1 MKTSVVISAYN
12 GKRYII
18 EQLESI
24 RQQSQPV
31 DEVLIADDCST
42 DGTPELVQAYIDQ
55 HHLAGW
61 HVEVNTVN
69 KGWRRNFM
77 EAMWASTGDVVFS
90 CDQDDLWHP
99 DKVKLMTATLTVHP
113 EISLLTSNYDEFFPD
128 GKHRLAPWPKQTGL
142 FEVPLK
148 RNYMLVKLMTA
159 TLTVHPEISLLTS
172 NYDEFFPDGKHR
184 LAPWPKQTGLFEV
197 PLKRN
202 YMLVKA
208 PGCTYAIRRSL
219 LDVAKKY
226 WQPDYPHD
234 ALLWRLSQFNHGLY
248 ALAQPL
254 LRWRKH
260 ETSAFAKESKDL
272 KTIEAKQAWI
282 KVANAANET
291 LREYV
296 RNEVP
301 GDTRHQQAILART
314 SEWLKRRQRFYD
326 AQKIVSG
333 LALLPYWSSYPR
345 IRQYPGDWYLIFIK
359 KK

>member
-42 DGTPELVQAYIDQ
+42 DGTPELVQTYIDQ

-99 DKVKLMTATLTVHP
+99 DKVKLMTATM
-113 EISLLTSNYDEFFPD
+113 E
-128 GKHRLAPWPKQTGL
+128 G
-142 FEVPLK
+142 
-148 RNYMLVKLMTA
+148 
-159 TLTVHPEISLLTS
+159 HPEISLLTS

-272 KTIEAKQAWI
+272 KTIGAKQAWI

-326 AQKIVSG
+326 TQKIVSG

>member
-99 DKVKLMTATLTVHP
+99 DKVKLMTATLTA
-113 EISLLTSNYDEFFPD
+113 Y
-128 GKHRLAPWPKQTGL
+128 
-142 FEVPLK
+142 
-148 RNYMLVKLMTA
+148 
-159 TLTVHPEISLLTS
+159 PEISLLTS

-272 KTIEAKQAWI
+272 KTIGAKKAWI

-301 GDTRHQQAILART
+301 GDTHHQQAILART

>member
-99 DKVKLMTATLTVHP
+99 DKVKLMTATLT
-113 EISLLTSNYDEFFPD
+113 
-128 GKHRLAPWPKQTGL
+128 A
-142 FEVPLK
+142 
-148 RNYMLVKLMTA
+148 
-159 TLTVHPEISLLTS
+159 HPEISLLTS

-219 LDVAKKY
+219 LDMAKKY

-272 KTIEAKQAWI
+272 KTIGAKQAWI

-301 GDTRHQQAILART
+301 GDTSHQQAILART

>member
-1 MKTSVVISAYN
+1 
-12 GKRYII
+12 
-18 EQLESI
+18 
-24 RQQSQPV
+24 
-31 DEVLIADDCST
+31 
-42 DGTPELVQAYIDQ
+42 
-55 HHLAGW
+55 
-61 HVEVNTVN
+61 
-69 KGWRRNFM
+69 M

-99 DKVKLMTATLTVHP
+99 DKVKLMTATLT
-113 EISLLTSNYDEFFPD
+113 
-128 GKHRLAPWPKQTGL
+128 A
-142 FEVPLK
+142 
-148 RNYMLVKLMTA
+148 
-159 TLTVHPEISLLTS
+159 HPEISLLTS

-272 KTIEAKQAWI
+272 KTIGAKQAWI

-296 RNEVP
+296 RNEVR

>member
-99 DKVKLMTATLTVHP
+99 DKVKLMTATLT
-113 EISLLTSNYDEFFPD
+113 
-128 GKHRLAPWPKQTGL
+128 A
-142 FEVPLK
+142 
-148 RNYMLVKLMTA
+148 
-159 TLTVHPEISLLTS
+159 HPEISLLTS

-254 LRWRKH
+254 LQWRKH

-272 KTIEAKQAWI
+272 KTIGAKQTWI

>member
-42 DGTPELVQAYIDQ
+42 DGTPELVQTYIDQ

-99 DKVKLMTATLTVHP
+99 DKVKLMTATLT
-113 EISLLTSNYDEFFPD
+113 
-128 GKHRLAPWPKQTGL
+128 A
-142 FEVPLK
+142 
-148 RNYMLVKLMTA
+148 
-159 TLTVHPEISLLTS
+159 HPEISLLTS

-272 KTIEAKQAWI
+272 KTIGAKQAWI

-326 AQKIVSG
+326 VQKIVSG

>member
-99 DKVKLMTATLTVHP
+99 DKVKLMTATLT
-113 EISLLTSNYDEFFPD
+113 
-128 GKHRLAPWPKQTGL
+128 A
-142 FEVPLK
+142 
-148 RNYMLVKLMTA
+148 
-159 TLTVHPEISLLTS
+159 HPEISLLTS

-254 LRWRKH
+254 LRWRKN

-272 KTIEAKQAWI
+272 KTIGAKQAWI

>member
-90 CDQDDLWHP
+90 CDQDDLWHL
-99 DKVKLMTATLTVHP
+99 DKVKLMTATLT
-113 EISLLTSNYDEFFPD
+113 
-128 GKHRLAPWPKQTGL
+128 A
-142 FEVPLK
+142 
-148 RNYMLVKLMTA
+148 
-159 TLTVHPEISLLTS
+159 HPEISLLTS

-272 KTIEAKQAWI
+272 KTIGAKQAWI

-301 GDTRHQQAILART
+301 GDTRHQQTILART

>member
-42 DGTPELVQAYIDQ
+42 DGTPELVQTYIDQ

-99 DKVKLMTATLTVHP
+99 DKVKLMTATM
-113 EISLLTSNYDEFFPD
+113 E
-128 GKHRLAPWPKQTGL
+128 G
-142 FEVPLK
+142 
-148 RNYMLVKLMTA
+148 
-159 TLTVHPEISLLTS
+159 HPEISLLTS

-272 KTIEAKQAWI
+272 KTIGAKQAWI

>member
-99 DKVKLMTATLTVHP
+99 DKVKLMTATLT
-113 EISLLTSNYDEFFPD
+113 
-128 GKHRLAPWPKQTGL
+128 A
-142 FEVPLK
+142 
-148 RNYMLVKLMTA
+148 
-159 TLTVHPEISLLTS
+159 HPEISLLTS

-272 KTIEAKQAWI
+272 KTIGAKQAWI

-296 RNEVP
+296 RNEVR

>member
-99 DKVKLMTATLTVHP
+99 DKVKLMTATM
-113 EISLLTSNYDEFFPD
+113 E
-128 GKHRLAPWPKQTGL
+128 G
-142 FEVPLK
+142 
-148 RNYMLVKLMTA
+148 
-159 TLTVHPEISLLTS
+159 HPEISLLTS

-272 KTIEAKQAWI
+272 KTIGAKQAWI

-296 RNEVP
+296 RNEVT

>member
-99 DKVKLMTATLTVHP
+99 DKVKLMTATLTAHP

-128 GKHRLAPWPKQTGL
+128 
-142 FEVPLK
+142 
-148 RNYMLVKLMTA
+148 
-159 TLTVHPEISLLTS
+159 S
-172 NYDEFFPDGKHR
+172 KHR

-272 KTIEAKQAWI
+272 KTIGAKQAWI

>member
-18 EQLESI
+18 DQLESI

-42 DGTPELVQAYIDQ
+42 DGTPELVQTYIEH

-77 EAMWASTGDVVFS
+77 EAIWASTGDVVFS

-99 DKVKLMTATLTVHP
+99 DKVKLMTATL
-113 EISLLTSNYDEFFPD
+113 
-128 GKHRLAPWPKQTGL
+128 A
-142 FEVPLK
+142 
-148 RNYMLVKLMTA
+148 A
-159 TLTVHPEISLLTS
+159 HPEISLLTS

-219 LDVAKKY
+219 LEVAKKY
-226 WQPDYPHD
+226 WRPAYPHD
-234 ALLWRLSQFNHGLY
+234 ALLWRLSQFDHGLY

-254 LRWRKH
+254 LQWRKH
-260 ETSAFAKESKDL
+260 ETSTFAKESKDL
-272 KTIEAKQAWI
+272 KTIGAKKAWI
-282 KVANAANET
+282 KVADAANET

-296 RNEVP
+296 ANEVK
-301 GDTRHQQAILART
+301 GDTRHQRAILART

-326 AQKIVSG
+326 AQKLTSG

>member
-99 DKVKLMTATLTVHP
+99 DKVELMTATLT
-113 EISLLTSNYDEFFPD
+113 
-128 GKHRLAPWPKQTGL
+128 A
-142 FEVPLK
+142 
-148 RNYMLVKLMTA
+148 
-159 TLTVHPEISLLTS
+159 HPEISLLTS

-272 KTIEAKQAWI
+272 KTIGAKQAWI

-314 SEWLKRRQRFYD
+314 SEWLKRRQRFYEE
-326 AQKIVSG
+326 QKLTG
-333 LALLPYWSSYPR
+333 GFALLPYWSSYPR

>member
-99 DKVKLMTATLTVHP
+99 DKVKLMTATLT
-113 EISLLTSNYDEFFPD
+113 
-128 GKHRLAPWPKQTGL
+128 A
-142 FEVPLK
+142 
-148 RNYMLVKLMTA
+148 
-159 TLTVHPEISLLTS
+159 HPEISLLTS

-254 LRWRKH
+254 LQWRKH

-272 KTIEAKQAWI
+272 KTIGAKQAWI

>member
-55 HHLAGW
+55 HHLAEW

-99 DKVKLMTATLTVHP
+99 DKVKLMTATLT
-113 EISLLTSNYDEFFPD
+113 
-128 GKHRLAPWPKQTGL
+128 A
-142 FEVPLK
+142 
-148 RNYMLVKLMTA
+148 
-159 TLTVHPEISLLTS
+159 HPEISLLTS

-272 KTIEAKQAWI
+272 KTIGAKQAWI

>member
-99 DKVKLMTATLTVHP
+99 DKVKLMTATLT
-113 EISLLTSNYDEFFPD
+113 
-128 GKHRLAPWPKQTGL
+128 A
-142 FEVPLK
+142 
-148 RNYMLVKLMTA
+148 
-159 TLTVHPEISLLTS
+159 HPEISLLTS

-272 KTIEAKQAWI
+272 KTIGAKQAWI

>member
-99 DKVKLMTATLTVHP
+99 DKVKLMTATLT
-113 EISLLTSNYDEFFPD
+113 
-128 GKHRLAPWPKQTGL
+128 A
-142 FEVPLK
+142 
-148 RNYMLVKLMTA
+148 
-159 TLTVHPEISLLTS
+159 HPEISLLTS

-272 KTIEAKQAWI
+272 KTIGAKQAWI

-296 RNEVP
+296 RNEVT

>member
-99 DKVKLMTATLTVHP
+99 DKVKLMTATLT
-113 EISLLTSNYDEFFPD
+113 
-128 GKHRLAPWPKQTGL
+128 A
-142 FEVPLK
+142 
-148 RNYMLVKLMTA
+148 
-159 TLTVHPEISLLTS
+159 HPEISLLTS

-272 KTIEAKQAWI
+272 KTIGAKQTWI

>member
-99 DKVKLMTATLTVHP
+99 DKVKLMTATLT
-113 EISLLTSNYDEFFPD
+113 
-128 GKHRLAPWPKQTGL
+128 A
-142 FEVPLK
+142 
-148 RNYMLVKLMTA
+148 
-159 TLTVHPEISLLTS
+159 HPEISLLTS

-272 KTIEAKQAWI
+272 KTIGAKQAWI

-326 AQKIVSG
+326 VQKIVSG

>member
-99 DKVKLMTATLTVHP
+99 DK
-113 EISLLTSNYDEFFPD
+113 
-128 GKHRLAPWPKQTGL
+128 
-142 FEVPLK
+142 
-148 RNYMLVKLMTA
+148 VKLMTA

>member
-148 RNYMLVKLMTA
+148 RNYMLVK
-159 TLTVHPEISLLTS
+159 
-172 NYDEFFPDGKHR
+172 
-184 LAPWPKQTGLFEV
+184 
-197 PLKRN
+197 
-202 YMLVKA
+202 A

-272 KTIEAKQAWI
+272 KTIGAKQAWI

>member
-12 GKRYII
+12 GKRYVI

-99 DKVKLMTATLTVHP
+99 DKVKLMTATLT
-113 EISLLTSNYDEFFPD
+113 
-128 GKHRLAPWPKQTGL
+128 A
-142 FEVPLK
+142 
-148 RNYMLVKLMTA
+148 
-159 TLTVHPEISLLTS
+159 HPEISLLTS

-272 KTIEAKQAWI
+272 KTIGAKQAWI

-296 RNEVP
+296 RNEVT

>member
-42 DGTPELVQAYIDQ
+42 DGTPELVQTYIDQ

-99 DKVKLMTATLTVHP
+99 DKVKLMTATLT
-113 EISLLTSNYDEFFPD
+113 
-128 GKHRLAPWPKQTGL
+128 A
-142 FEVPLK
+142 
-148 RNYMLVKLMTA
+148 
-159 TLTVHPEISLLTS
+159 HPEISLLTS

-272 KTIEAKQAWI
+272 KTIGAKKAWI

-291 LREYV
+291 LWEYV
-296 RNEVP
+296 RNEVT

-326 AQKIVSG
+326 AQQIVSG

>member
-99 DKVKLMTATLTVHP
+99 DKVKLMTATLT
-113 EISLLTSNYDEFFPD
+113 
-128 GKHRLAPWPKQTGL
+128 A
-142 FEVPLK
+142 
-148 RNYMLVKLMTA
+148 
-159 TLTVHPEISLLTS
+159 HPEISLLTS

-272 KTIEAKQAWI
+272 KTIGAKQAWI

-314 SEWLKRRQRFYD
+314 SEWLKRRRRFYD